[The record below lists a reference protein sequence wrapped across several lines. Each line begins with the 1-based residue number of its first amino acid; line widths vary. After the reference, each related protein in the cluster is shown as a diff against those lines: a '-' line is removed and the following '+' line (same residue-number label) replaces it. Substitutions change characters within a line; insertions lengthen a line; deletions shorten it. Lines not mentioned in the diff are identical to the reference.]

1 VTALQ
6 TRRWRPAGRGL
17 DPEQRTI
24 ALIRVLL
31 GFESVLYS
39 VLTPVLPHYAH
50 AFGASKPAIGVL
62 AAAYPAGM
70 IPGAL
75 LGGWI
80 ATRAGV
86 RRTTVTGLLLFT
98 VAIVAFGFGSDILEL
113 DGLRFVQGMACGCI
127 WGGGLA
133 WVIAIS
139 PRERRGEALGSVF
152 AAAIFGTLIGPVLGT
167 VAVATGTAVVFT
179 CVGGVSLALT
189 AWTLQHPEP
198 PRAALGAGT
207 PLRVLAR
214 DPRILLGCWLI
225 LLEACTIGATGTLL
239 PLRLSRFGASAVAIG
254 ITFVLASLLALL
266 VNPAVG
272 RVVDRRGVLLPL
284 SAGLGATAALLL
296 LLPVPLS
303 AVPLAALTVLTLGG
317 PLTAYGLPAISIM
330 TDAIER
336 VGAALAFGSMLF
348 NLAWAAGETIGA
360 PAAASLSRAT
370 SDAVPLAAL
379 AGLMLATLVV
389 VRFGWAIS
397 PSLVPSR
404 SDPAADRRAS
414 RRESRSHSHR
424 GREAPAAR
432 RVEDRR

>member
-1 VTALQ
+1 VTALR
-6 TRRWRPAGRGL
+6 TRPWRPAARGL
-17 DPEQRTI
+17 EPEQRTI
-24 ALIRVLL
+24 VLIRVLL

-62 AAAYPAGM
+62 AASYPAGM
-70 IPGAL
+70 LPGAL

-98 VAIVAFGFGSDILEL
+98 VAIVAFGFGSNIVAL
-113 DGLRFVQGMACGCI
+113 DGLRFVQGIACGCI

-152 AAAIFGTLIGPVLGT
+152 ASAIFGTLIGPLLGT
-167 VAVATGTAVVFT
+167 VAVATGTAVVFA

-189 AWTLQHPEP
+189 AWTLRHPEP
-198 PRAALGAGT
+198 PRAALGAGA

-254 ITFVLASLLALL
+254 MTFVLASLLALL
-266 VNPAVG
+266 VNPAIG
-272 RVVDRRGVLLPL
+272 RLVDRRGVLLPL
-284 SAGLGATAALLL
+284 SAGLGATAALLV
-296 LLPVPLS
+296 LLPVPRSPLL
-303 AVPLAALTVLTLGG
+303 LAALTVLTLGG

-330 TDAIER
+330 TEAIER
-336 VGAALAFGSMLF
+336 IGAALAFGSMLF
-348 NLAWAAGETIGA
+348 NLAWATGETIGA
-360 PAAASLSRAT
+360 PAAATVARAT
-370 SDAVPLAAL
+370 SDAVPLVALAAL
-379 AGLMLATLVV
+379 MLVTLVA
-389 VRFGWAIS
+389 VRLGSAIS
-397 PSLVPSR
+397 SR
-404 SDPAADRRAS
+404 PAPRWSRPAARRRAS
-414 RRESRSHSHR
+414 RRESR
-424 GREAPAAR
+424 R
-432 RVEDRR
+432 R

>member
-1 VTALQ
+1 MTALR

-17 DPEQRTI
+17 APEQRTI

-62 AAAYPAGM
+62 AASYPAGM

-98 VAIVAFGFGSDILEL
+98 VAIVAFGFGSDILAL
-113 DGLRFVQGMACGCI
+113 DGLRFVQGIACGCI

-152 AAAIFGTLIGPVLGT
+152 ASAIFGTLIGPVLGT
-167 VAVATGTAVVFT
+167 VAVATGTGVVFA

-198 PRAALGAGT
+198 PRAALGAGA
-207 PLRVLAR
+207 PLRALAR

-254 ITFVLASLLALL
+254 MTFVLASLLALL

-272 RVVDRRGVLLPL
+272 RLVDRRGVLLPL

-303 AVPLAALTVLTLGG
+303 PAPLAALTVLTLGG

-336 VGAALAFGSMLF
+336 IGAALAFGSMLF
-348 NLAWAAGETIGA
+348 NLAWAFGETIGA

-389 VRFGWAIS
+389 VRLGSAIS

-414 RRESRSHSHR
+414 RRESRSRSR
-424 GREAPAAR
+424 QGREEPAAR

>member
-1 VTALQ
+1 MTALR
-6 TRRWRPAGRGL
+6 TRLPRPAQRAL

-24 ALIRVLL
+24 ILIRVLL
-31 GFESVLYS
+31 GFEAVLYS

-50 AFGASKPAIGVL
+50 AFGASKPAIGLL
-62 AAAYPAGM
+62 AASYPAGM

-86 RRTTVTGLLLFT
+86 RRTTVVGLLLFT
-98 VAIVAFGFGSDILEL
+98 CAIVAFGFGSDITTL
-113 DGLRFVQGMACGCI
+113 DGLRFVQGIACGCI

-139 PRERRGEALGSVF
+139 PRGRRGEVLGSVL
-152 AAAIFGTLIGPVLGT
+152 ASAIFGTLIGPMLGT
-167 VAVATGTAVVFT
+167 VAVAAGTGVAFA

-198 PRAALGAGT
+198 PRAALGAGA

-214 DPRILLGCWLI
+214 DPRIALGCWLV
-225 LLEACTIGATGTLL
+225 LLEACTIGALGTLL
-239 PLRLSRFGASAVAIG
+239 PLRLSRFGSSAVVIG
-254 ITFVLASLLALL
+254 IAFVLASLLSLL
-266 VNPAVG
+266 LNPAVG
-272 RVVDRRGVLLPL
+272 RLVDRRGVLLPL
-284 SAGLGATAALLL
+284 SAGLSVTAVLLV
-296 LLPVPLS
+296 LLPVPQS
-303 AVPLAALTVLTLGG
+303 ALWLAALTALTLGG
-317 PLTAYGLPAISIM
+317 PLTAYGLPAISIT

-348 NLAWAAGETIGA
+348 NLAWATGETIGA

-379 AGLMLATLVV
+379 AALMLATLAV
-389 VRFGWAIS
+389 VRVGYAINSKS
-397 PSLVPSR
+397 PPYWSR
-404 SDPAADRRAS
+404 PTLDRRAS
-414 RRESRSHSHR
+414 RRESRSR
-424 GREAPAAR
+424 
-432 RVEDRR
+432 